1 MKIFQSRQELSLN
14 DDSKNSAGKLFCVPA
29 RFVKIK
35 PLCYKRYIDT
45 LSQQFW
51 TYKHCLSPTIST
63 VIFQSDKR
71 SAGGFATS
79 ARSYKWVICY
89 SVFFFFLF
97 VSIFSLFLFCF
108 VSLLNLFLSP
118 LFLFSLFLDF
128 QKTKNTTAPV
138 TRPTLNVLGVSCW
151 WQT

>member
-1 MKIFQSRQELSLN
+1 MKIFQSWHELSLN

-35 PLCYKRYIDT
+35 PLCYKRYMDT

-89 SVFFFFLF
+89 SLFFSSFSFLF
-97 VSIFSLFLFCF
+97 FSLSFLF